1 MADFAVVS
9 VDIENM
15 DELGF
20 FCVKNKKHVGYVAKS
35 CWLQQRPAEGL
46 RIKLL
51 IAQDGKQ
58 AGFLEYIP
66 GEYTWRAV
74 HAPNYLVIHCIW
86 VNAGKFPY
94 QGMASALVQD
104 CLQDAETS
112 GKAGVAVVTSDGPWM
127 AHQAIFRKNG
137 FVQVD
142 AAPPHFQLLAR
153 RIGSGPLPA
162 FPQNWAERL
171 HQYQD
176 LQLIYTNQC
185 PYIGKA
191 VAELPPVAERH
202 GIQLHLLELNNPAE
216 ARDRMPSP
224 YGVISLVYQGQ
235 LLADHP
241 ISATRFKNILQ
252 KELQLQPIDA
262 N

>member
-1 MADFAVVS
+1 MTDFAIVS
-9 VDIENM
+9 VNPENVA
-15 DELGF
+15 DLGF

-35 CWLQQRPAEGL
+35 CWLQQRLTEGL
-46 RIKLL
+46 RIKLVMTKE
-51 IAQDGKQ
+51 GKP
-58 AGFLEYIP
+58 AGFIEYIP
-66 GEYTWRAV
+66 GEHTWRVV
-74 HAPNYLVIHCIW
+74 HAPEYLVIHCIW
-86 VNAGKFPY
+86 VHAGKSPHS
-94 QGMASALVQD
+94 GMASALVQD
-104 CLQDAETS
+104 CLRDAEAS
-112 GKAGVAVVTSDGPWM
+112 GNAGVAVVTSDGPWM
-127 AHQAIFRKNG
+127 ANQAIFLKNG
-137 FVQVD
+137 FEQVD
-142 AAPPHFQLLAR
+142 ATPPHFQLLAR

-171 HQYQD
+171 HQCQD

-202 GIQLHLLELNNPAE
+202 GIQLHLLELNNPAD
-216 ARDRMPSP
+216 ARERMPSP
-224 YGVISLVYQGQ
+224 YGVISLVYQGR